1 MVQRPGRLRSKTKAP
16 SQAKSEIVIPYT
28 PRPQFTAFHDRS
40 ERFAIGVAHRR
51 AGKTVACINDLI
63 RGALTCARP
72 NPRFAY
78 LAPLYK
84 QAKGEVECSIHSGG
98 TIKTP

>member
-1 MVQRPGRLRSKTKAP
+1 MAQRPGRSAAGKATDAGPAKT
-16 SQAKSEIVIPYT
+16 EIVIPYS
-28 PRPQFTAFHDRS
+28 PRPHFAAFHNRA

-63 RGALTCARP
+63 RGALTCKRR

-78 LAPLYK
+78 LAPLHK
-84 QAKGEVECSIHSGG
+84 QAKGALYH
-98 TIKTP
+98 

>member
-1 MVQRPGRLRSKTKAP
+1 MAQRPGRIAASKATNSASGPAPTKT
-16 SQAKSEIVIPYT
+16 EIVIPYS
-28 PRPQFTAFHDRS
+28 PRPHFAAFHNRA

-63 RGALTCARP
+63 RGALTCKRR

-78 LAPLYK
+78 IAPLCK
-84 QAKGEVECSIHSGG
+84 QAKGALYH
-98 TIKTP
+98 

>member
-1 MVQRPGRLRSKTKAP
+1 MVQRPGRPRIKAKAP
-16 SQAKSEIVIPYT
+16 SRSKSQIIIPYS
-28 PRPQFTAFHDRS
+28 PRAQFVPFHNRS

-63 RGALTCARP
+63 RGALTCEER
-72 NPRFAY
+72 NPRFVY

-84 QAKGEVECSIHSGG
+84 QAKGALYH
-98 TIKTP
+98 